1 MRIGKPL
8 AIAIA
13 FVTLLPAAYMA
24 FFFASFFAELGAE
37 RTSDSMPI
45 FGSFETMMVFHLSTM
60 LLSVA
65 ILLFYLV
72 HAFRNQQLAQDK
84 RVLWVILLFF
94 GSFIAAIIYWFV
106 YIWRAPVAEDAH
118 RAVAS

>member
-1 MRIGKPL
+1 MSIGRPL

-13 FVTLLPAAYMA
+13 FVTVLPAAYMA
-24 FFFASFFAELGAE
+24 LFFASVFAEVGAE
-37 RTSDSMPI
+37 RTTDTMPI
-45 FGSFETMMVFHLSTM
+45 FGSFETMMVLHLSTM

-65 ILLFYLV
+65 ILVFYLV

-94 GSFIAAIIYWFV
+94 GSFIAAIIYWFL
-106 YIWRAPVAEDAH
+106 YIWRSPVPEEPS